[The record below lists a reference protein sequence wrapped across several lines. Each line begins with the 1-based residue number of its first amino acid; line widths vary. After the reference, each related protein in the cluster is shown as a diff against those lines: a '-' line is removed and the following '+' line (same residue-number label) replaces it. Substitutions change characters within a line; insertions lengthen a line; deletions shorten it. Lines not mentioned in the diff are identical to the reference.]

1 RPHDV
6 RPHQILVFVESLVNL
21 VDRLRAWY
29 IRRSDRVKPA
39 DPIRCAPEHQAGH
52 YARVSFAEI
61 CLQRTGRDRCTDSDR
76 HKQQPRET
84 IHDYGVFSGAGV
96 DGAGASFGG
105 SVGNADGCD
114 AAGVAG
120 FSVCAAGTVSGWEA
134 GAELTGAVWI
144 ALCIS
149 DVL

>member
-1 RPHDV
+1 
-6 RPHQILVFVESLVNL
+6 
-21 VDRLRAWY
+21 
-29 IRRSDRVKPA
+29 
-39 DPIRCAPEHQAGH
+39 CTPEHQAGH

-61 CLQRTGRDRCTDSDR
+61 CLQRAGRDRCTDSDR
-76 HKQQPRET
+76 REQQLQES

-96 DGAGASFGG
+96 DGAGASFGA
-105 SVGNADGCD
+105 SVGNAGGCD

-120 FSVCAAGTVSGWEA
+120 FSDCAAGTLNGWDA

-149 DVL
+149 DVLPP